1 MIGLMSALEEELVR
15 LKEKLEGV
23 EVLTH
28 AGIEFF
34 RGRLANREVVLL
46 RCGVGKV
53 NAAVA
58 TQILID
64 HFKVTSVMFS
74 GLAGALVPH
83 LKRGDVVVANYVVQ
97 HDVDL
102 TAFGRRHGQ
111 IDDHLRMIETDPKL
125 VHAVADACERV
136 LADTAV
142 PRQMVVGTVATGDSF
157 VSDPDRIRWL
167 QREFGAVATEM
178 EGGAVG
184 QVCLMNRIPFAV
196 LRIISDSS
204 GGGAAGE
211 FIMFLDEA
219 SDLSSRIVAAFL
231 EGTAAPAGTR

>member
-1 MIGLMSALEEELVR
+1 M
-15 LKEKLEGV
+15 
-23 EVLTH
+23 
-28 AGIEFF
+28 
-34 RGRLANREVVLL
+34 
-46 RCGVGKV
+46 
-53 NAAVA
+53 
-58 TQILID
+58 
-64 HFKVTSVMFS
+64 
-74 GLAGALVPH
+74 PH

-102 TAFGRRHGQ
+102 TAVGRRHGQ

-125 VHAVADACERV
+125 VHSVADACERV
-136 LADTAV
+136 LAGSDT

-157 VSDPDRIRWL
+157 VSDPERIRWL
-167 QREFGAVATEM
+167 QREFGAIATEM

-184 QVCLMNRIPFAV
+184 QVCLMNRVPFAV

-219 SDLSSRIVAAFL
+219 SDLSSRIVTEFL
-231 EGTAAPAGTR
+231 SGAMAPSGTR